1 MNLMQ
6 LFATLSLDSSGFQKG
21 IKDAGTTAQQGMG
34 DIQVSSLVASQY
46 FVKALDGMISA
57 VGDFADKCIDVGS
70 KAEIAFK
77 KVSTIADESVVSY
90 GDMKN
95 SIKALSSEMGVSI
108 EEVSDAVYN
117 AISATGDTAGAVE
130 LAGTATKLATA
141 GFTDASSS
149 LNVLT
154 TAINAYKMNTS
165 DAEKIADSL
174 LVVQNRGVT
183 TVGEL
188 SAVMGK
194 AIASASAYNVDLN
207 NLESA
212 YISLTKGG
220 VNTAESTTYVSSM
233 MKELGDTGSTVGKTL
248 KSQTGKTFSQLM
260 DDGKSLADVLQILE
274 KSVNGDATALMNM
287 WGSAEAGKSANAIL
301 SQGVDYF
308 NESLE
313 ELRNSTGATQT
324 AYEKMADTFSH
335 RQDLMKTKL
344 ENMMGTVFEKMQPLL
359 NKMFDFVDKNIIPLM
374 EKVAEHADV
383 IIPIIA
389 GIGTALGGLGI
400 VALISKISSGMQ
412 GFFTMLS
419 ANPIMLVVAGIMA
432 TVVALTTL
440 YNSSEEF
447 KNFVDNFM
455 TDGAGTISEFVS
467 NLFANIPDLMNQLST
482 VVIEFIS
489 GILAQVPQML
499 TAGVQLLLSLI
510 EGIVESLPSLLE
522 TALNLVISLATAIL
536 ENAPLILQSGIELI
550 GQLLSGIV
558 SMLPNILTTIVEFI
572 PKIIKK
578 FTEVNWIQIGANIIK
593 GIATGITNAVSG
605 LVSSAINACKSLV
618 DGVKNF
624 FGIQSPSR
632 VMANEVGKF
641 LPMGLAKGINDN
653 MSYVDKAMDSMNDVV
668 LNGVTAKPVADLNA
682 ISAGG
687 YSGFGSFNQTINVNQ
702 QIDTADELARAVRVE
717 SKYGLMRGV
726 EIG

>member
-1 MNLMQ
+1 
-6 LFATLSLDSSGFQKG
+6 
-21 IKDAGTTAQQGMG
+21 
-34 DIQVSSLVASQY
+34 
-46 FVKALDGMISA
+46 
-57 VGDFADKCIDVGS
+57 
-70 KAEIAFK
+70 
-77 KVSTIADESVVSY
+77 
-90 GDMKN
+90 
-95 SIKALSSEMGVSI
+95 
-108 EEVSDAVYN
+108 
-117 AISATGDTAGAVE
+117 
-130 LAGTATKLATA
+130 
-141 GFTDASSS
+141 
-149 LNVLT
+149 
-154 TAINAYKMNTS
+154 
-165 DAEKIADSL
+165 
-174 LVVQNRGVT
+174 
-183 TVGEL
+183 
-188 SAVMGK
+188 
-194 AIASASAYNVDLN
+194 
-207 NLESA
+207 
-212 YISLTKGG
+212 
-220 VNTAESTTYVSSM
+220 

-335 RQDLMKTKL
+335 KQDLMKVKL
-344 ENMMGTVFEKMQPLL
+344 DNMMGTVFEKMQPLL
-359 NKMFDFVDKNIIPLM
+359 NKTFDFVDKNIIPLM

-510 EGIVESLPSLLE
+510 EGIVETLPSLLE

-558 SMLPNILTTIVEFI
+558 SMLPKILTTIVEFI

-578 FTEVNWIQIGANIIK
+578 FTDVNWLQIGANIIK

-653 MSYVDKAMDSMNDVV
+653 MSYVDKAMSSMNDVV
-668 LNGVTAKPVADLNA
+668 LNGVTAKPVVDLNN

-687 YSGFGSFNQTINVNQ
+687 YGGFGSFNQTINVNQ